1 MTFTSGNYIKKF
13 YVMSLSTE
21 GSAILDDVPIADIV
35 NKGDS
40 LLLTLTCKDARDE
53 TYSTKFDID
62 FQTISLENRKL
73 AYQYDDFKKTD
84 RE

>member
-13 YVMSLSTE
+13 YVMSLS
-21 GSAILDDVPIADIV
+21 ILDDVPIADIV

-40 LLLTLTCKDARDE
+40 LLLTLTCKDARGE